1 MPCYFS
7 TSPPE
12 NEYLILVQKNIFHLL
27 ISSSKFSLSSVVGKN
42 SGWESCRSLLYS
54 LCTCG
59 TVEHIKL
66 IHSQGTQRI
75 LGLIYAFM
83 GIVFVAIINLFSL
96 VIDSHKALF
105 AFMRWIV
112 KIFLFILFFY
122 KCTKILPTMTIFY
135 NTFYYINLKF
145 KTNKFP
151 ITHLF
156 WIKERFLLD
165 HTLFL

>member
-7 TSPPE
+7 TSSPE
-12 NEYLILVQKNIFHLL
+12 KEYLILLQKNIYHLL
-27 ISSSKFSLSSVVGKN
+27 ISPSKFSLSSIVGKKF
-42 SGWESCRSLLYS
+42 GWESCRSLLYS
-54 LCTCG
+54 LCIFG

-75 LGLIYAFM
+75 LGAIYAFM
-83 GIVFVAIINLFSL
+83 GIVFALIINWFSL

-145 KTNKFP
+145 KTNKLP
-151 ITHLF
+151 ITY
-156 WIKERFLLD
+156 
-165 HTLFL
+165 